1 MSNLTTILVIIAIGL
16 ANIYAWWFV
25 DRILRDRVDAIV
37 SGVVRG
43 VPVSKEHRRTSLWL
57 SYSNAAGGAA
67 GGQIGIGIA
76 WLVAANNAVA
86 DDVKLLLYLV
96 AWIVFAGVAAFIAS
110 GILWHRHLAS
120 LLRQAE
126 AD

>member
-1 MSNLTTILVIIAIGL
+1 MSNLTTILVIIVIGL
-16 ANIYAWWFV
+16 ANICAWWFV
-25 DRILRDRVDAIV
+25 DRILRNRVDAIV

-43 VPVSKEHRRTSLWL
+43 VPISKEHRRMSLWL
-57 SYSNAAGGAA
+57 SYSNPAGGAA

-96 AWIVFAGVAAFIAS
+96 AWIVFAGVAAFVAN